1 MADSRCN
8 HDRQMLLRLRL
19 QYVREN
25 MSVAATTKAPMLT
38 KDGLSSLKNKHL
50 PELNIYTG
58 PEHQFAKKV

>member
-19 QYVREN
+19 RAGKHVCSSDNR
-25 MSVAATTKAPMLT
+25 APMFT

-50 PELNIYTG
+50 PDLNIYTG
-58 PEHQFAKKV
+58 PEHQFAKTV